1 MADPV
6 SDETARNRW
15 LVIVFARLAG
25 VAMVV
30 MGLLGTQGAMEMPIW
45 AAYVLLA
52 VGLADVFLVPTFLA
66 RKWRSPD
73 R

>member
-1 MADPV
+1 MVEGV
-6 SDETARNRW
+6 SDTTARNRW

-25 VAMVV
+25 VAMVIV
-30 MGLLGTQGAMEMPIW
+30 GLLGTQGRIEMPMW

-52 VGLADVFLVPTFLA
+52 AGLADVFLMPTFLA

>member
-30 MGLLGTQGAMEMPIW
+30 LGLLAIQGVVEMPEW
-45 AAYVLLA
+45 AAYLLLA
-52 VGLADVFLVPTFLA
+52 VGLADVFFVPTFLA
-66 RKWRSPD
+66 RRWRSPD
-73 R
+73 

>member
-1 MADPV
+1 MVDPV

-30 MGLLGTQGAMEMPIW
+30 LGLLAIQGVVGMPIW
-45 AAYVLLA
+45 ATYVLVA
-52 VGLADVFLVPTFLA
+52 VGLADVFFVPTFLA
-66 RKWRSPD
+66 RRWRSPD
-73 R
+73 